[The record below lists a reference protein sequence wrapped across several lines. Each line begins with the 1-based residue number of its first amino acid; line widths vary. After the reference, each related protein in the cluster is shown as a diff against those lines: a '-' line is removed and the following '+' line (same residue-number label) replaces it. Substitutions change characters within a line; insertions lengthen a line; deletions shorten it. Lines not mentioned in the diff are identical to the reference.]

1 MGVSVAVH
9 AVAIFIVLLLVTM
22 GPPPPVVTD
31 TLTSI
36 PADIIWRTEPGP
48 GGGGGG
54 GGNQMK
60 EPPRKAEL
68 PGKEKLSVPVVRP
81 PEIAPPKQE
90 KPPEPP
96 KPEFNIPAK
105 TTAAGAEPL
114 PGVLVTQQALNTP
127 STGTGYGRW
136 RRHGPRHR
144 HRPWRGLRSRSWCQ
158 AAAPAAASTASAAEF
173 RVPKSFTKSVRRI
186 PPMRCARASRA
197 RRGSPPSSFP
207 TAASAAPTSS
217 ARSTARSAS
226 TRKRSRR

>member
-1 MGVSVAVH
+1 M
-9 AVAIFIVLLLVTM
+9 
-22 GPPPPVVTD
+22 VTD

-81 PEIAPPKQE
+81 PDISPPKQE

-114 PGVLVTQQALNTP
+114 PGVLVSQQAHQHGLH
-127 STGTGYGRW
+127 GHGLRRW
-136 RRHGPRHR
+136 RRHGPRQR
-144 HRPWRGLRSRSWCQ
+144 YRAWRGLRPRSW
-158 AAAPAAASTASAAEF
+158 
-173 RVPKSFTKSVRRI
+173 
-186 PPMRCARASRA
+186 
-197 RRGSPPSSFP
+197 
-207 TAASAAPTSS
+207 
-217 ARSTARSAS
+217 
-226 TRKRSRR
+226 